1 MLFNSYPFLFL
12 FLPLTLLI
20 YFIVRKPFLAK
31 FTLLIAS
38 LFFYAYWD
46 MRYLPLLMFSIA
58 CNYCFGAKILRT
70 ANNKGWFWT
79 GVSFNLLSLFYFKYS
94 VFFLSLFNIVM
105 DPTPLPLGI
114 SFFTFTQIAFLVD
127 AYKRQVS
134 SISPLSYGLFVTVFP
149 HLIAGPILHHGKM
162 RPQFEDGKRYFWD
175 SSNFTKGLIIFAIGL
190 CKKIL
195 IADFISPIVLQL
207 FDQHIGPYGFME
219 AWIAALAYTFQLYF
233 DFSGYSDMAIGLGW
247 MLNFELP
254 INFNSPYKATSIIDF
269 WRRWHI
275 SLSSFLRDYLY
286 IPLGGNRKGKFRRH
300 LNLLATMTLG
310 GLWHGAGWTF
320 IIWGTLH
327 GGYLVINHLFKE
339 KIKLPFPASWILTF
353 LAIMVGWVF
362 FRAPNVT
369 QALLILNGLVD
380 FHATSDMLLISTKR
394 VAWIG
399 LAALIALIM
408 PNSNQIGLRFA
419 LNRRWGFITGS
430 AMAACVVFF
439 DQLSEF
445 LYFQF

>member
-1 MLFNSYPFLFL
+1 
-12 FLPLTLLI
+12 
-20 YFIVRKPFLAK
+20 
-31 FTLLIAS
+31 
-38 LFFYAYWD
+38 
-46 MRYLPLLMFSIA
+46 
-58 CNYCFGAKILRT
+58 
-70 ANNKGWFWT
+70 
-79 GVSFNLLSLFYFKYS
+79 
-94 VFFLSLFNIVM
+94 M